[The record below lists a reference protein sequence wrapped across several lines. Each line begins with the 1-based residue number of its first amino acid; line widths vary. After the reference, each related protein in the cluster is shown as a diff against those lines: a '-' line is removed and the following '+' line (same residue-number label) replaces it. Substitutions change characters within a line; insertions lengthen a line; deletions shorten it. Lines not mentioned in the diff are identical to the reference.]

1 MSIHVTRVHAR
12 PRSMFGNPLPG
23 ILAAAIMLGLS
34 APLAVAA
41 NGAPLPVAV
50 ANPASTSA
58 ADRQELDRF
67 IVRYRE
73 GSPQR
78 HDTQRLLQSLQQ
90 VVARSGLVGG
100 AGLSVRHVRSLA
112 LGGDVVEVSRP
123 LDRVSAAALMRSIAA
138 DPAVAHVEPDIR
150 LSHTG
155 LPVRPGQD
163 RVSPAMVPDDEF
175 YADYQWH
182 LHSVTGGIRA
192 PAAWDATSGEGVVVA
207 VLDTGITDHE
217 DLDGNV
223 LEGYDFITDTFL
235 SRRETD
241 ERVAGAHDY
250 GDWNDDP
257 TQCPVSPSSFHGT
270 HVAGTVAEATGNGI
284 GMAGVAHDARVLPV
298 RVLGRCGGYLSD
310 IADAVVWAS
319 GGSVDGVPD
328 NANPAEVI
336 NMSLS
341 GAAACGAESTMQ
353 LAIDAAIA
361 NGTTV
366 VVAAGNDNADVGGF
380 TPASCANVVTVGA
393 TRIGGGRAGYSNY
406 GARVDLSGPGGGG
419 SADGNPGGYVW
430 QSINDSATSPELGTP
445 TYGGMAG
452 TSMAAP
458 HVAGV
463 VALVQSVAEAPLAPV
478 EMRALLKDTARPFP
492 VEIPA
497 GTPVGSGILDAQAAV
512 TAVAEPCEGDECEPV
527 PEATPISNRVPLTG
541 LEGAVGETQL
551 FSIEVPAGASGLSFI
566 SYGGSGD
573 VSLLVSFGTEPTTD
587 VADSRSTRP
596 GNNETIRVA
605 TPQAGTYYLKVVG
618 VKAFAGVTLQAR
630 HN

>member
-1 MSIHVTRVHAR
+1 MSIQIIRAHKRR
-12 PRSMFGNPLPG
+12 PVFRNHLPG
-23 ILAAAIMLGLS
+23 ILAAAVLLGLS
-34 APLAVAA
+34 APLAMAG
-41 NGAPLPVAV
+41 NSTPLPVAD
-50 ANPASTSA
+50 ATSALA
-58 ADRQELDRF
+58 ADRQEHDRF

-78 HDTQRLLQSLQQ
+78 HDTQRLVQSLQQ

-123 LDRVSAAALMRSIAA
+123 LDRVSAAALMRSIAT
-138 DPAVAHVEPDIR
+138 DPAVAHVEPDIL

-155 LPVRPGQD
+155 LPA
-163 RVSPAMVPDDEF
+163 RVSPAMVPDDEL
-175 YADYQWH
+175 YAQYQWH
-182 LHSVTGGIRA
+182 LHSATGGIRA

-257 TQCPVSPSSFHGT
+257 TQCPVSPSSFHGS
-270 HVAGTVAEATGNGI
+270 HVAGTVAETTGNGI

-380 TPASCANVVTVGA
+380 TPASCASVVTVGA

-406 GARVDLSGPGGGG
+406 GSRVDLSGPGGGG

-463 VALVQSVAEAPLAPV
+463 VALVQSVAETPLAPD

-512 TAVAEPCEGDECEPV
+512 AAVAEPCEGDECEPV
-527 PEATPISNRVPLTG
+527 PEATPISNRVPVTG
-541 LEGAVGETQL
+541 LAGGVDEAQL

-573 VSLLVSFGTEPTTD
+573 VSLLVSFGAEPTQD
-587 VADSRSTRP
+587 AADFSSARP
-596 GNNETIRVA
+596 GNNETIRIA
-605 TPQAGTYYLKVVG
+605 TPQVGTYYVKVVG
-618 VKAFAGVTLQAR
+618 VKAFAAVTLQAR